1 MGMEVLIRLNK
12 DNRNGKILEL
22 NPKLN
27 LDSYLSPIALMLAY
41 FATTL
46 SLINRSQYEISFNT
60 IRMNL
65 GPKSNSIYD
74 NIQPSN
80 EENEEISIF
89 TEPSMLEQFFYIV
102 YELSSFVYKN
112 SYILLNIIMM
122 VSNLFNLIYLL
133 LIHRLFYVSNARHI
147 WTFQTKNY

>member
-1 MGMEVLIRLNK
+1 MEVLIRLNK